1 MTVAMLKQKSEA
13 KYQALIELMFDKAE
27 EELDTKTK
35 DYLAFNI
42 LTMQVIYDALYKA
55 RFLEIILNKKSQILK
70 GTGHIHNLKVVASIY
85 ENDAT
90 AYGKYVAID
99 SGLVH
104 FV

>member
-1 MTVAMLKQKSEA
+1 MLKQKSEA
-13 KYQALIELMFDKAE
+13 KYQALMELMFDKAE
-27 EELDTKTK
+27 EELDTKAK
-35 DYLAFNI
+35 DYLAFNILI

-55 RFLEIILNKKSQILK
+55 RFLEIILNKKSQTLK